1 MQQEE
6 LDWGHGHRPSHDAA
20 SSRQLN
26 GTQKELRG
34 AVVFASVEEQSQLCT
49 ELLGA
54 GALLVTVPPPG
65 QDMRGR
71 LGEVLE
77 ELVERELA
85 RMGAPSPYLAAW
97 SAMPED
103 AQARLADQLFRAR
116 TVGATG
122 IALAVGSLRALAA
135 VALTPDDS
143 ATLRWLADTA
153 EDAPLVLL
161 LDDADLSLAGY
172 AAPHPLG
179 SLLASRAPTWGAT
192 TPSSVVVVGPAG
204 SETDVAHEE
213 IDALEV
219 DATGFP
225 DDDGPI
231 LLAGDDATMNDA
243 RVSSIDAGEAIL
255 LAAAPPPSRAEG
267 PVEEATAEHAASVG
281 PAPEPLIVPGIVAET
296 VRAEPTRADTT
307 DATRA
312 DAPRADASVAPR
324 AGATDATGADAT
336 DATDATGADATDATG
351 ADASDTTRAGTTD
364 TTDAGASDAP
374 RADTSDAHPRALVE
388 ASLPVA
394 EAPPTTPDVAAT
406 EPRIS
411 ARERRTSRRASA
423 GVPRSG
429 PSDAW
434 RSWAIALSAARGAQ
448 PLAAFERLFA
458 ESYVPLA
465 NAVASGL
472 DDPRALRAFDDFR
485 RSFERSYTDA
495 FTAFG
500 ATNRRP
506 RLVMDAYDIA
516 SKQARL
522 SNARSSHVL
531 LVDSMRFDLG
541 CLVRD
546 VLAREAT
553 GIATLT
559 SETLLWSA
567 LPSTTMR
574 QIETFARGLDALRA
588 PAREEPA
595 ESLRGRAAEVV
606 RRLRVG
612 SRELYKLDL
621 IPSMLDGTA
630 DVVGSLESIATATAE
645 ALARHIATLPPRT
658 LLFVVGDHGFSV
670 DRRGELR
677 TGGASPEE
685 VLVPAFSWL
694 IGELH

>member
-6 LDWGHGHRPSHDAA
+6 LDWGDGYRPSHDAA
-20 SSRQLN
+20 SRRPLS
-26 GTQKELRG
+26 GGQKELRG
-34 AVVFASVEEQSQLCT
+34 AVVFASMEEQSQLCT

-122 IALAVGSLRALAA
+122 IAIAVGSLRALAA

-143 ATLRWLADTA
+143 ATLRWLADAA

-161 LDDADLSLAGY
+161 LDDADLRLAGY
-172 AAPHPLG
+172 AAPRPLG
-179 SLLASRAPTWGAT
+179 SLLAAREPRWEAM
-192 TPSSVVVVGPAG
+192 TPASVSVVVG
-204 SETDVAHEE
+204 SASSEIDVAEE
-213 IDALEV
+213 EVDALDV

-225 DDDGPI
+225 DDDGP
-231 LLAGDDATMNDA
+231 LLLTGDDATMNDA

-267 PVEEATAEHAASVG
+267 PVEEATVVHAASEG
-281 PAPEPLIVPGIVAET
+281 AAPAPEPLIVPGIVAET

-307 DATRA
+307 DADTTDA
-312 DAPRADASVAPR
+312 TGADTIDAPRA
-324 AGATDATGADAT
+324 DATGADAT
-336 DATDATGADATDATG
+336 GAAATDTPRADATDTPRTDTSR
-351 ADASDTTRAGTTD
+351 ADASDTTRA
-364 TTDAGASDAP
+364 DAA
-374 RADTSDAHPRALVE
+374 DAHARAPDVP
-388 ASLPVA
+388 PVRLA
-394 EAPPTTPDVAAT
+394 DPPPPTPDVAAP
-406 EPRIS
+406 EPRMS
-411 ARERRTSRRASA
+411 ARERRPSRRASA

-670 DRRGELR
+670 DRRGEIR